1 MSAAFQQNMTTVAS
15 CRRLVAS
22 KDGHDKRVSVTPVP
36 IPSVNLSYS
45 NAMLVGK
52 FKSSKRFL
60 KSNVWLT
67 AKEYLQENGNSSV
80 LYGVNRR
87 Y

>member
-15 CRRLVAS
+15 CRRLVSS
-22 KDGHDKRVSVTPVP
+22 KDGYDKRVSVTPV
-36 IPSVNLSYS
+36 PSVNLSYS

-60 KSNVWLT
+60 ESNVWLT

-80 LYGVNRR
+80 LHGVNRR